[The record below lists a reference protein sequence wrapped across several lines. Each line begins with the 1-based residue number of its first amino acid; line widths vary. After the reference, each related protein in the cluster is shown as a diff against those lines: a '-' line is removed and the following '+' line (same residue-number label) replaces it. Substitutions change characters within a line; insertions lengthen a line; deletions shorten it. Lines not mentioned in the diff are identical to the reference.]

1 MQNHIVI
8 PPQSPSAIP
17 IVAPSDAAVNSSTTS
32 TINKPLSN
40 KPVAKGVHISFSF
53 SIDTVNA
60 HIATAISFS
69 LGNAN
74 AKRLCRNVII
84 HGFCKFEGKGCEFNH
99 EVVRYSRQLLCIAT
113 EISKEMN
120 TYCRYRTNHH
130 HPKKLQKSKKM
141 NHGKASEK
149 RMHKEYLYDVSNG
162 KVRLPRTGSGV
173 FSSMSAESINAPV
186 FVPKSTPITVSA
198 ATTASSSM
206 TASPL
211 VSNTSNNVSNTSIA
225 TSTAGESDTYLCLF
239 H

>member
-17 IVAPSDAAVNSSTTS
+17 IVAPSDATVNSSTTS
-32 TINKPLSN
+32 TINKPPS
-40 KPVAKGVHISFSF
+40 KPVSKGN
-53 SIDTVNA
+53 T
-60 HIATAISFS
+60 
-69 LGNAN
+69 N

-99 EVVRYSRQLLCIAT
+99 EANKPSPPQEKA
-113 EISKEMN
+113 EI
-120 TYCRYRTNHH
+120 
-130 HPKKLQKSKKM
+130 
-141 NHGKASEK
+141 
-149 RMHKEYLYDVSNG
+149 NG

-198 ATTASSSM
+198 ATTAPSSM

-211 VSNTSNNVSNTSIA
+211 ANNATNNGNSNTTA
-225 TSTAGESDTYLCLF
+225 TTTAATTAAAASTAGENDAYPYYFYDLLLTKPLSNSNT
-239 H
+239 